1 MNKVIIFISAFAV
14 VLCLASCGG
23 NSNSKVDAD
32 IPTEYCEELVKL
44 AEDGNAEA
52 QTNLGLCYLKGEGVT
67 QSFEDAAKW
76 FDKSANQ
83 NDAEGQYLLACL
95 YSKGKG
101 VQVNSQK
108 SFKLLMES
116 AQQGHA
122 DAQCG
127 VAACYDYGENDIAID
142 HEEAIKWWRKAA
154 EQGNA
159 RGQWAVGN
167 YYFDNRDFAQAVQ
180 WFEKS
185 ANQGEALSQLLLGM
199 CYFKGLGVGRD
210 IQKGYDLVKKA
221 AEQGD
226 ESAIKQLEILKSL
239 IQNGTY

>member
-1 MNKVIIFISAFAV
+1 MKQTMTLAGILLAFA
-14 VLCLASCGG
+14 LCLASCNG
-23 NSNSKVDAD
+23 NSQSNVNV
-32 IPTEYCEELVKL
+32 PTEYCEELVKL

-108 SFKLLMES
+108 SFNLLMES

-159 RGQWAVGN
+159 QGQWNVGA

-180 WFEKS
+180 WFEK
-185 ANQGEALSQLLLGM
+185 AAEQGHTMAKVNLGM
-199 CYFKGLGVGRD
+199 CYFLGQGVSQD
-210 IQKGYDLVKKA
+210 KQKGYDLIKQA

-226 ESAIKQLEILKSL
+226 SLAIKQLEIIK
-239 IQNGTY
+239 TYM